1 MRRAISLPHI
11 KRGLTLNQYDLRG
24 CNVND
29 PRLPRFLYMFLLL
42 AGLLM
47 MAYYYPQMP
56 QRMASH
62 FAGDGRPNGWQ
73 SREAFFVLMI
83 VVSSAS
89 AVVCFLAPRQI
100 AAKANA
106 RINLPN
112 RDYWLAPERREATMR
127 YISATMSW
135 FGCGILFVLI
145 SGTFFALQANLVPDH
160 RFNSDAMLV
169 VLGGFLAGL
178 LALLVGLVRHFQRV
192 PPDA

>member
-1 MRRAISLPHI
+1 V
-11 KRGLTLNQYDLRG
+11 D
-24 CNVND
+24 D
-29 PRLPRFLYMFLLL
+29 PRLPRFLYAFLFL

-47 MAYYYPQMP
+47 MAYYFPQMP

-62 FAGDGRPNGWQ
+62 FAADGHVNGWQ

-112 RDYWLAPERREATMR
+112 REYWLAPERREATMR
-127 YISATMSW
+127 YISATMAW

-145 SGTFFALQANLVPDH
+145 SGTFFALQANLGPDP
-160 RFNSDAMLV
+160 RFNSQAMIL
-169 VLGGFLAGL
+169 VLGGFFAGL
-178 LALLVGLVRHFQRV
+178 LGLLVRLVRHFQSV
-192 PPDA
+192 PSGQ